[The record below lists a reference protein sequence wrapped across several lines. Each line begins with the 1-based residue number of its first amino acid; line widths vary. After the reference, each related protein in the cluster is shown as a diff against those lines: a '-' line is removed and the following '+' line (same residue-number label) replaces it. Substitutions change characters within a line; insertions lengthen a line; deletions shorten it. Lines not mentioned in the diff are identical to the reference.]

1 MLGYET
7 EEGEQS
13 KGRLPVQGLP
23 SQGEGLNGSLS
34 PGISRELGAGACHSR
49 RLAGEESRDHQ
60 QPGQVPDEQ
69 RTDTRAPEKQAD
81 LPRRRENRRGGHLG
95 APSVLKR
102 QKGPEQS
109 LMGPWSK
116 EPRGTDEETP
126 PPPTSLTLKPEAA
139 ELVPPYPGHRGRTAC
154 QASSLPPS
162 ALGNFL
168 PVFCLPP
175 RLWEDPHC
183 TPAHTV

>member
-7 EEGEQS
+7 EEGEQN
-13 KGRLPVQGLP
+13 KGCLPVQGLP

-95 APSVLKR
+95 APSVLL
-102 QKGPEQS
+102 QKG
-109 LMGPWSK
+109 MGPLW
-116 EPRGTDEETP
+116 ER
-126 PPPTSLTLKPEAA
+126 
-139 ELVPPYPGHRGRTAC
+139 RGRWRR
-154 QASSLPPS
+154 
-162 ALGNFL
+162 NFL
-168 PVFCLPP
+168 RPP
-175 RLWEDPHC
+175 CQGPGPLLGPLGC
-183 TPAHTV
+183 TK